1 MRHLRHLRLLRSF
14 RARLLLGSILWTIG
28 LLFVAQLLAVFFVHW
43 YYDGHVIA
51 ISRVTFRTW
60 MGVLVATA
68 LVSMIAGFRQV
79 RKGLSALDQVR
90 ARLAAVR
97 SGAAKRIEGTH
108 PSEVQ
113 PLVQDLNALL
123 DHREATVRRART
135 KAADL
140 AHGLKTPLALLA
152 HEADRAEAAGQ
163 PESAAAIRLQVEK
176 MRRQIDYQ
184 LAHVGAVASG
194 ATPGARCSVKD
205 CAAGILRALEHL
217 HAERNLLFDVRIGAE
232 LAVRV
237 EAEDLEEM
245 LGNLLD
251 NACKWARSRVVVASE
266 QVTGPVGPV
275 VLITIDDD
283 GPGLDP
289 ALRQQVLERGVRADE
304 AAPGSGLG
312 LSIVRDLAELHGG
325 EIRLAPSPLGGLRAR
340 LSLPAA

>member
-1 MRHLRHLRLLRSF
+1 MRLLRSF

-28 LLFVAQLLAVFFVHW
+28 LLFVAHLLAVFLVHW

-51 ISRVTFRTW
+51 ISRIAFRTW
-60 MGVLVATA
+60 MAVLVITA
-68 LVSMIAGFRQV
+68 IVSMIAGLRQV

-97 SGAAKRIEGTH
+97 SGEARRIEGTH

-123 DHREATVRRART
+123 EHRESTVRRART

-152 HEADRAEAAGQ
+152 HEADRAEASGRPDSA
-163 PESAAAIRLQVEK
+163 ESAAAIRLQVEK

-184 LAHVGAVASG
+184 LTHVGAAASG
-194 ATPGARCSVKD
+194 ATPGARCSVFES
-205 CAAGILRALEHL
+205 AAGVLRALEHL
-217 HAERNLLFDVRIGAE
+217 HADRNLLFDVRVAPE
-232 LAVRV
+232 HAVRA

-251 NACKWARSRVVVASE
+251 NACKWARSRVVATSE
-266 QVTGPVGPV
+266 QVAGPVGAR

-304 AAPGSGLG
+304 AAPGTGLG

-325 EIRLAPSPLGGLRAR
+325 EIRLERSPLGGLRAR

>member
-1 MRHLRHLRLLRSF
+1 MRLLRSF
-14 RARLLLGSILWTIG
+14 RTRLLLGSILWTIG
-28 LLFVAQLLAVFFVHW
+28 LLFLAHLLAVFVVHW

-51 ISRVTFRTW
+51 ISRIAFRTW
-60 MGVLVATA
+60 MGVLIATA
-68 LVSMIAGFRQV
+68 FVSMVAGFRQV
-79 RKGLSALDQVR
+79 RKGLSALEQLR

-97 SGAAKRIEGTH
+97 SGDARRIEGTH
-108 PSEVQ
+108 PSEVE

-152 HEADRAEAAGQ
+152 HEADRAEAAAR
-163 PESAAAIRLQVEK
+163 PDSAETAAAIRRQVEK

-205 CAAGILRALEHL
+205 CTAGILRALEHL
-217 HAERNLLFDVRIGAE
+217 HAERNLLFEVRIGAE
-232 LAVRV
+232 QAVRV

-251 NACKWARSRVVVASE
+251 NACKWARARVVVASE
-266 QVTGPVGPV
+266 QVTGPVGPRM
-275 VLITIDDD
+275 LITIDDD

-289 ALRQQVLERGVRADE
+289 ALCQQVLERGVRVDE
-304 AAPGSGLG
+304 AAPGTGLG

-325 EIRLAPSPLGGLRAR
+325 EIRLERSPLGGLRAR